1 MQFVLPIHN
10 FKKYLGLEFL
20 TDLIKFMMNNDP
32 ANRPSSQMA
41 LEKWCRIK
49 TGLNPT
55 TARWRLRKPDETV
68 GERVVLDAIA
78 AARQGIHSLTHL
90 FNEDVC
96 ATLYR
101 IYA

>member
-1 MQFVLPIHN
+1 
-10 FKKYLGLEFL
+10 
-20 TDLIKFMMNNDP
+20 MNNDP

-41 LEKWCRIK
+41 LEKWRRTK
-49 TGLNPT
+49 AGLNPT
-55 TARWRLRKPDETV
+55 TARWRLRKPDETG

-96 ATLYR
+96 ATFYR
-101 IYA
+101 IYT